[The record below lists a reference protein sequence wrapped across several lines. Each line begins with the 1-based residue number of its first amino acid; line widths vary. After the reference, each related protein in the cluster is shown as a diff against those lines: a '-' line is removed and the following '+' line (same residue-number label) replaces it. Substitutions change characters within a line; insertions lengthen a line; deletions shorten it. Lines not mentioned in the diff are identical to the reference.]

1 MNIKKSV
8 PGIAAAGIAVTA
20 FAAGSII
27 RDTRAAAAEPQPK
40 SGKVAFSCPMH
51 PAVKS
56 DHPGDC
62 SACGMDLE
70 PTKSLAKYA
79 CPMHPAISSDKADH
93 CSACGMDLEPVT
105 GAGKTAI
112 RLSDE
117 ETRLAGIRSE
127 VVSKAGQGTTRIIP
141 GRVQADDTRIYRI
154 NVPIDGWIQEITDTP
169 VGAFVRKGEMLAGY
183 YSPELLARERAFFFA
198 LETADK
204 IPQTVVPGQ
213 TGVGSSGQTGG
224 ATSAQ
229 INGLSPAARMDRFH
243 DYKDEAFA
251 MRKEFIRR
259 SHGLPEAKPDKM
271 APDSN
276 TSGHRAKPVEMD
288 AKSAVQRNMSFATGV
303 LGPEGNSGKINANQ
317 GIVQGPVENLRNLG
331 MTDDQIVHLAA
342 TREVTRTID
351 VFSPINGYLLTRS
364 ISKGQRFMEGT
375 EFFQIADLSTV
386 WVNAEVLDS
395 DTQALLPGTTVTV
408 RTADGKHEAQ
418 ATVSDALPVADPSTR
433 TSKIRL
439 IVNNANGV
447 FTPGAAVDVILKVAH
462 QPALSI
468 PADALIDT
476 GKATYVF
483 IHGADGSYTR
493 RDVTVERHSAGRIV
507 IKSGLKSGER
517 VVTAG
522 NFLIDSESRLRSH

>member
-27 RDTRAAAAEPQPK
+27 RDTRAAAAEPDT
-40 SGKVAFSCPMH
+40 SFGKASFSCPMH
-51 PAVKS
+51 PAITSEK
-56 DHPGDC
+56 P
-62 SACGMDLE
+62 
-70 PTKSLAKYA
+70 
-79 CPMHPAISSDKADH
+79 DH
-93 CSACGMDLEPVT
+93 CSACGMDLEAVS
-105 GAGKTAI
+105 GAGTASI

-127 VVSKAGQGTTRIIP
+127 IVSKAGQGTSRIIP
-141 GRVQADDTRIYRI
+141 GRVQADDTRVYRI

-169 VGAFVRKGEMLAGY
+169 VGAYVRKGELLAGY

-204 IPQTVVPGQ
+204 IPQTVVPTQ
-213 TGVGSSGQTGG
+213 AGVGSSSQPGG
-224 ATSAQ
+224 ATNAQ

-259 SHGLPEAKPDKM
+259 SHGLPEAKPEKM

-317 GIVQGPVENLRNLG
+317 GILQGPVENLRNLG
-331 MTDDQIVHLAA
+331 MSDDQIVHLAA

-351 VFSPINGYLLTRS
+351 VFSPISGYLLSRS

-386 WVNAEVLDS
+386 WVYAEVLDS
-395 DTQALLPGTTVTV
+395 DTQALKPGTTVMV
-408 RTADGKHEAQ
+408 RTADGKHQAE
-418 ATVSDALPVADPSTR
+418 ATVTNALPVADPSTR

-439 IVNNANGV
+439 VVNNAAGA
-447 FTPGAAVDVILKVAH
+447 FTPGAAVDVILKVVH

-493 RDVTVERHSAGRIV
+493 RDVVVERHSEGRIV

>member
-1 MNIKKSV
+1 MFHIRHWWSRDTLASLKTPLMAWSLYVMNIKKSV

-20 FAAGSII
+20 FAAGSIF
-27 RDTRAAAAEPQPK
+27 RDTRATAAEPRPDAGK
-40 SGKVAFSCPMH
+40 SAFSCPMH
-51 PAVKS
+51 PAIKS
-56 DHPGDC
+56 NLPGDC

-70 PTKSLAKYA
+70 AL
-79 CPMHPAISSDKADH
+79 SS
-93 CSACGMDLEPVT
+93 
-105 GAGKTAI
+105 AGKNAI
-112 RLSDE
+112 KLSDE
-117 ETRLAGIRSE
+117 ETRLAGIQSE

-141 GRVQADDTRIYRI
+141 GRVQADETRIYRI
-154 NVPIDGWIQEITDTP
+154 NVPIDGWIKEITTTP

-213 TGVGSSGQTGG
+213 MGSGSAGQLGG

-251 MRKEFIRR
+251 MRQEFIRR
-259 SHGLPEAKPDKM
+259 SHGLPEAKPEKM
-271 APDSN
+271 IPDSN
-276 TSGHRAKPVEMD
+276 TSGHRAKPVVMD
-288 AKSAVQRNMSFATGV
+288 AKSAIQRNMSFATGV
-303 LGPEGNSGKINANQ
+303 LGPEGNSGKINASQ

-331 MTDDQIVHLAA
+331 MTDDQIVELAA
-342 TREVTRTID
+342 RREVTRTID
-351 VFSPINGYLLTRS
+351 VYSPIDGYLLTRS

-395 DTQALLPGTTVTV
+395 DTQALQPGTRVTV
-408 RTADGKHEAQ
+408 RTADGKHQTE
-418 ATVSDALPVADPSTR
+418 ATVSNVLPVSDPATR

-439 IVNNANGV
+439 VVRNADRA
-447 FTPGAAVDVILKVAH
+447 FTPGAAVDVILNVAH

-483 IHGADGSYTR
+483 IHGADGSYSR

-517 VVTAG
+517 IVTAG

>member
-27 RDTRAAAAEPQPK
+27 RDTRAAAAEPQAN
-40 SGKVAFSCPMH
+40 SGKAAFSCPMH
-51 PAVKS
+51 PSIKS

-70 PTKSLAKYA
+70 PLKSARRFA
-79 CPMHPAISSDKADH
+79 CPMHPAITADKPDH
-93 CSACGMDLEPVT
+93 CSACGMDLVAVS
-105 GAGKTAI
+105 GAGQTAI
-112 RLSDE
+112 HLSDE
-117 ETRLAGIRSE
+117 QTRLAGIRSE

-141 GRVQADDTRIYRI
+141 GRVQADETRVYRI
-154 NVPIDGWIQEITDTP
+154 NVPIDGWIQELTESP
-169 VGAFVRKGEMLAGY
+169 VGSFVHKGDLLAGY

-198 LETADK
+198 LETADN

-213 TGVGSSGQTGG
+213 KGVGAVIPGGG
-224 ATSAQ
+224 ATSQQ
-229 INGLSPAARMDRFH
+229 IHDLSPSARMDRFH

-251 MRKEFIRR
+251 MRKELIRR
-259 SHGLPEAKPDKM
+259 SHGLPAPKEQKSV
-271 APDSN
+271 PDSGN
-276 TSGHRAKPVEMD
+276 GGRMGNAMKID
-288 AKSAVQRNMSFATGV
+288 DKSPVQRNMSFATGV

-331 MTDDQIVHLAA
+331 MTDEQIVELAA
-342 TREVTRTID
+342 KREVTRTID
-351 VFSPINGYLLTRS
+351 VYAPIDGFLLTRS

-395 DTQALLPGTTVTV
+395 DTQALQPGTVVTV
-408 RTADGKHEAQ
+408 RTADGKHQAQ

-439 IVNNANGV
+439 VVRNADRV
-447 FTPGAAVDVILKVAH
+447 FTPGAAVDVILNVAH

-483 IHGADGSYTR
+483 VHGADGSYTR

>member
-1 MNIKKSV
+1 MNVRKSV

-20 FAAGSII
+20 FAAGSIF
-27 RDTRAAAAEPQPK
+27 RDSRAAAAQSQSK
-40 SGKVAFSCPMH
+40 SGRVAYSCPMH
-51 PAVKS
+51 PTVKS

-70 PTKSLAKYA
+70 PVKSVTKYE
-79 CPMHPAISSDKADH
+79 CPMHPAIQSENPAT
-93 CSACGMDLEPVT
+93 CSACGMDLEPVID
-105 GAGKTAI
+105 AGKSTI

-127 VVSKAGQGTTRIIP
+127 VISKSGHGTTRIIP
-141 GRVQADDTRIYRI
+141 GRVQADETRIYRI

-169 VGAFVRKGEMLAGY
+169 VGAIVRKGEMLAGY

-259 SHGLPEAKPDKM
+259 SHGLPDAKPEKM
-271 APDSN
+271 APESN
-276 TSGHRAKPVEMD
+276 TGGHRAKPMEMD

-303 LGPEGNSGKINANQ
+303 LGPEGNSGIINANQ

-331 MTDDQIVHLAA
+331 MTDEQIVQLAA
-342 TREVTRTID
+342 TREVTRIID

-395 DTQALLPGTTVTV
+395 DTQALLPGRTVTV

-439 IVNNANGV
+439 IVNNAAGV
-447 FTPGAAVDVILKVAH
+447 FIPGAAVDVILNVAREA
-462 QPALSI
+462 ALSI
-468 PADALIDT
+468 PSDALIDT

-483 IHGADGSYTR
+483 VHGADGSYTR

-517 VVTAG
+517 VVTSG

>member
-27 RDTRAAAAEPQPK
+27 RDTRATAAEPQVAA
-40 SGKVAFSCPMH
+40 GKTAFSCPMH
-51 PAVKS
+51 PAIKS

-70 PTKSLAKYA
+70 RTTA
-79 CPMHPAISSDKADH
+79 
-93 CSACGMDLEPVT
+93 
-105 GAGKTAI
+105 AGNAAI
-112 RLSDE
+112 RLTDE

-127 VVSKAGQGTTRIIP
+127 VVSKAGQGTSRIIP
-141 GRVQADDTRIYRI
+141 GRVQADETRIYRI

-213 TGVGSSGQTGG
+213 TGVGSAGQAGG
-224 ATSAQ
+224 ATNAQ

-243 DYKDEAFA
+243 DYKDEAFE

-259 SHGLPEAKPDKM
+259 SHGLPEAKPEKM

-276 TSGHRAKPVEMD
+276 TSAHRAKPIQMD
-288 AKSAVQRNMSFATGV
+288 TKSAVQRNMSFATGV

-331 MTDDQIVHLAA
+331 MSDDQIVQLAA

-395 DTQALLPGTTVTV
+395 DTQALQPGTTVTV
-408 RTADGKHEAQ
+408 RTADGKHQAT

-439 IVNNANGV
+439 VVNNADGA

-462 QPALSI
+462 RPALSI

-483 IHGADGSYTR
+483 IHGADGSYSR
-493 RDVTVERHSAGRIV
+493 RDVTVERHTAGRIV